1 MDVKYGPRKIT
12 QSEYDDLRE
21 QTPNN
26 RIRDK
31 VNENFVVGQKD
42 PAIPGKIVDKR
53 LEADHI
59 VSMDRITRM
68 NNFYKLSYENK
79 LKVLNYEKN
88 FVGNNF
94 STSWAYHFSIFIL
107 WSFINSIL

>member
-31 VNENFVVGQKD
+31 VNENFVVGQ
-42 PAIPGKIVDKR
+42 
-53 LEADHI
+53 
-59 VSMDRITRM
+59 
-68 NNFYKLSYENK
+68 
-79 LKVLNYEKN
+79 
-88 FVGNNF
+88 
-94 STSWAYHFSIFIL
+94 IL
-107 WSFINSIL
+107 FH